1 MLTNPENGAV
11 TNNTDVGTQANY
23 TCDTGY
29 CLYGNRYRTCQ
40 TDGSWNGTEPS
51 CFNAS
56 KQHALIHFLNR
67 TFKVY
72 AKYTKCADC
81 E

>member
-11 TNNTDVGTQANY
+11 TNNTVVGTQANY
-23 TCDTGY
+23 TCDAGY
-29 CLYGNRYRTCQ
+29 CLYGNQYRTCQ
-40 TDGSWNGTEPS
+40 SDGNWTGTDPS
-51 CFNAS
+51 CFNES
-56 KQHALIHFLNR
+56 KQHACRFLNC
-67 TFKVY
+67 TFKAY